1 VARKIRRKPKPVA
14 LYRELR
20 LAMRGA
26 CAVPRGSRILVACS
40 GGPDSLALLLGLS
53 ELARQLGFELA
64 VAHLDHGL
72 RGAAAKADAQAV
84 ARRAQALKLPFF
96 LGTVNSRAEMRRRKL
111 TGEAGLRT
119 LRQEFLRQAAKEAR
133 ADFIAL
139 GHTADDQAETVLFR
153 LTRGTGIQGLAGMR
167 PRRGRWLRPL
177 LGATRADVK
186 EFLRERRV
194 TARQDKTNKDRRF
207 SRNRIRH
214 ETLATLRHLNPRAG
228 LAIAS
233 AAARMGDLA
242 DLLKRMGRRA
252 LRRAEAGSDGGGL
265 VLVRTTLLRYHP
277 IVRESALREAWE
289 RISPGSSGLTRKHLT
304 SVETLLQAGIGGSR
318 VHLPADRVARLDR
331 GLLFLGGHAAAAA
344 SR

>member
-1 VARKIRRKPKPVA
+1 
-14 LYRELR
+14 
-20 LAMRGA
+20 MRGP

-40 GGPDSLALLLGLS
+40 GGPDSLALLIGLS
-53 ELARQLGFELA
+53 ELARTLGFELA

-72 RGAAAKADAQAV
+72 RGEAARADARAV
-84 ARRAQALKLPFF
+84 ERRAQALGLPVI
-96 LGTVNSRAEMRRRKL
+96 LGALNSRAETRRRKL
-111 TGEAGLRT
+111 TSEGGLRT
-119 LRQEFLRQAAKEAR
+119 LRLEFLRRAATEAH

-153 LTRGTGIQGLAGMR
+153 LARGTGIQGLAGMR
-167 PRRGRWLRPL
+167 ARRGRWVRPL
-177 LGATRADVK
+177 LGATRAEVT

-194 TARQDKTNKDRRF
+194 TARIDKTNEDRRF
-207 SRNRIRH
+207 ARNRIRH
-214 ETLATLRHLNPRAG
+214 ETLASLRHLNPRAG

-242 DLLKRMGRRA
+242 DLLKRMGQRA
-252 LRRAEAGSDGGGL
+252 LRRAEAGASADGV

-277 IVRESALREAWE
+277 VVRESALRQAWE
-289 RISPGSSGLTRKHLT
+289 RLSPGSTGLTRKHLT